1 MPHRRPP
8 KTAEQEPPA
17 DFETALKELEQL
29 VSSMEQGEMSLE
41 ESLKAFER
49 GVELTR
55 YCQERLRDA
64 EQRVSILRNGELEAF
79 ERER

>member
-1 MPHRRPP
+1 LVKK
-8 KTAEQEPPA
+8 KTEPA

-29 VSSMEQGEMSLE
+29 VAAMEQGEMSLE

-55 YCQERLRDA
+55 YCRDTLKQA
-64 EQRVSILRNGELEAF
+64 EQRVSVLTENGQLEPLHSDA
-79 ERER
+79 